1 MAKKLLRILVVVS
14 IFWVAIVV
22 VISPAPLQRD
32 IARDLPWT
40 LPDYRRANVSWHVGN
55 DGRIYNQLDHF
66 LLKDISPEMIAWF
79 YQQLPISTV
88 ELNGTTYP
96 LYHLFHPSEH
106 GRIRVKEP
114 APSGAKGMAKGAI
127 IEREEWFGRFDSKGA
142 ATMVEFSDT
151 GMVAMPNI
159 AGIQLGRIEHIYRA
173 SKAGSHYRVEAVI
186 GSDLPVLGRLLNWYL
201 RTWVFHPEMMAQWQ
215 RHQIEEVASL
225 AFFLPQLY
233 AQRDHSSNNH
243 FNLVITSEH

>member
-1 MAKKLLRILVVVS
+1 MIKKYLSILVVVS
-14 IFWVAIVV
+14 IFVVAIIVA
-22 VISPAPLQRD
+22 ISPAPLQRD
-32 IARDLPWT
+32 TARDLPWT
-40 LPDYRRANVSWHVGN
+40 LPDYRRANVAWHVGD

-66 LLKDISPEMIAWF
+66 VLQDITPEMIAWF

-114 APSGAKGMAKGAI
+114 APSGVKGMAKGSI

-142 ATMVEFSDT
+142 ATMVEFSNE
-151 GMVAMPNI
+151 GMVAVPSI
-159 AGIQLGRIEHIYRA
+159 AGITLGRIEHIYRE
-173 SKAGSHYRVEAVI
+173 SKDGSHYRVEAVI
-186 GSDLPVLGRLLNWYL
+186 GSDLPILAWPLNWYL

-233 AQRDHSSNNH
+233 AQKDHNSNNH
-243 FNLVITSEH
+243 FKLVITSQH